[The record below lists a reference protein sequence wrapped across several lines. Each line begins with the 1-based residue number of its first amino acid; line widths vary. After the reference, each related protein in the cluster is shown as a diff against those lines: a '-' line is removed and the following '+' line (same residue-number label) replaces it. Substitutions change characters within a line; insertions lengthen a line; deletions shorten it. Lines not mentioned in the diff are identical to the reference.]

1 MKRRCLKRFPDLWF
15 YWACKLK
22 TSDVAGKSVLPGNQS
37 IFPSYRNHLIG
48 FNPFHHRVVFHI
60 GTGHLFC
67 SANQMPVFY
76 MKLTT
81 LLKWVHMMGTLAPRW
96 LAVLLLQCVSSLKE
110 WNCSVFG
117 SFNRFYF
124 TCDYSFE
131 TENSAW
137 CILPVIYFVP
147 PFNGPLGPF
156 LHPFFHSFFSKLRYS
171 ELARW
176 IFWYFA

>member
-1 MKRRCLKRFPDLWF
+1 M
-15 YWACKLK
+15 
-22 TSDVAGKSVLPGNQS
+22 
-37 IFPSYRNHLIG
+37 
-48 FNPFHHRVVFHI
+48 
-60 GTGHLFC
+60 
-67 SANQMPVFY
+67 
-76 MKLTT
+76 
-81 LLKWVHMMGTLAPRW
+81 VHMMGTLAPRW

-176 IFWYFA
+176 IF